1 MKHNL
6 KVEAH
11 LDEEILIRLL
21 DGELDKRAAGPA
33 VRHLESCWTCRQR
46 REQLRLAMDR
56 FVEFEQA
63 LTGPSVTAPPQEW
76 ASFRPLLRQAAM
88 QNSPE
93 PKASAWAVA
102 IRAVAVFGVAAAL
115 IFSIT
120 PAAPVSAKE
129 ILDRSASS
137 EEHLLAKTN
146 NPLVMQQL
154 RVESS
159 QGAASW
165 SLWQAP

>member
-1 MKHNL
+1 
-6 KVEAH
+6 
-11 LDEEILIRLL
+11 
-21 DGELDKRAAGPA
+21 
-33 VRHLESCWTCRQR
+33 
-46 REQLRLAMDR
+46 
-56 FVEFEQA
+56 
-63 LTGPSVTAPPQEW
+63 
-76 ASFRPLLRQAAM
+76 
-88 QNSPE
+88 
-93 PKASAWAVA
+93 
-102 IRAVAVFGVAAAL
+102 FGVAAAL

-154 RVESS
+154 RVESP

-165 SLWQAP
+165 SLWQAPVSGQFHEAWNSQSGQYLRSRVETLYANQGLDLRRPLSAANHSRWRRSLKHSTDSVIEEDGLLRVLTPHDDPLAPGEISEAQLSVRRSDLRPVEERFR